1 MVKAAEESNNMEGAR
16 RLGVEESN
24 IEEDGAKSS
33 GKYSNTAS
41 LSASPGFFNKDFF
54 RKLFVQDFT
63 VVKSWRT
70 KKVNFLNFKD
80 RNGHS

>member
-41 LSASPGFFNKDFF
+41 LSASPGFF